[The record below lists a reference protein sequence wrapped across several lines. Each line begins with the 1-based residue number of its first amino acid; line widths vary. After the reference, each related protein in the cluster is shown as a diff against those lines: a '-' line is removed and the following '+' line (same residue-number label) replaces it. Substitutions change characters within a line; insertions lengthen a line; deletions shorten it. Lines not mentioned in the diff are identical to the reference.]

1 MDAVEIPKR
10 AEMIFEALTALSQIE
25 RASLQDFGV
34 DPIARVHDSA
44 YIEFLAEFGILWA
57 KEGRTGEGFPF
68 VWPGRDFRTDRVP
81 NHLDGKLG
89 HYSFDAG
96 TPLTDKTYGAAYASA
111 QSALNGA
118 SALMLGDQS
127 SFALCRPPGHH
138 AGKDYY
144 GGYCFFNNAAIAAQ
158 YLRDQGAQRVSIFDV
173 DYHHGN
179 GTQSIFYDRA
189 DVQFLSVHADPMEEY
204 PYFLGHADEKGVG
217 EGLGHNFNYPLPLG
231 TTADAL
237 MSAIE
242 TALAEINSYAPDY
255 LVISLGVD
263 FFEGDPISQFKL
275 TEQICPRLV
284 PF

>member
-1 MDAVEIPKR
+1 MQLFFSPTQLTHDPKKEISDGKLVDAVEIPKR

-144 GGYCFFNNAAIAAQ
+144 GGYCFSTMLRSRRNICAIRA
-158 YLRDQGAQRVSIFDV
+158 RSVSRSSM
-173 DYHHGN
+173 
-179 GTQSIFYDRA
+179 SIIITA
-189 DVQFLSVHADPMEEY
+189 MAPSLSFMIGRMCS
-204 PYFLGHADEKGVG
+204 FCRCMRTRWR
-217 EGLGHNFNYPLPLG
+217 N
-231 TTADAL
+231 
-237 MSAIE
+237 I
-242 TALAEINSYAPDY
+242 
-255 LVISLGVD
+255 
-263 FFEGDPISQFKL
+263 L
-275 TEQICPRLV
+275 T
-284 PF
+284 F